1 MATVRLNARR
11 ALEALE
17 GLHAAGRVDPG
28 RGKKAALALARHFE
42 ERGLPELAQRARLVL
57 AALNGRAPVVETTG
71 AELTERGWVLD
82 LAARGLPA

>member
-17 GLHAAGRVDPG
+17 GLHVAGRVDTA

-42 ERGLPELAQRARLVL
+42 AWGLPDLAQRARLVL
-57 AALNGRAPVVETTG
+57 ATLNGNAPVVEMTG
-71 AELTERGWVLD
+71 AELTDEGWVLD

>member
-17 GLHAAGRVDPG
+17 GLHAAGRVHTA
-28 RGKKAALALARHFE
+28 RGKRAALALARHFE
-42 ERGLPELAQRARLVL
+42 ARGQPDLAQRARLVL
-57 AALNGRAPVVETTG
+57 AALNGNVPLVQMTG
-71 AELTERGWVLD
+71 AELMEGGWVLE